1 MTVLQQVSPVFDYI
15 SQSDTSTVFAYWG
28 DDEQQVIWSSAWWL
42 PLCRYPDWCVFFCT
56 QREMTSQP
64 ARQLL
69 VYLKQQLPS
78 KVESVPLK
86 STQSLNSYTQHIII
100 DVFGSSRHWLYLS
113 KHIKNNNNNNKRGML
128 ESDVGES
135 VEKTGYGLLWQ
146 QTQWKRLHTTKSNV
160 NTDQEPTGFKISNTK
175 GTILRG
181 VDTMSWPWQRRAVL
195 KT

>member
-42 PLCRYPDWCVFFCT
+42 PLCRYPDWCVFFST

-78 KVESVPLK
+78 KVEWVPLK
-86 STQSLNSYTQHIII
+86 STQSLNSYMQHIII

-113 KHIKNNNNNNKRGML
+113 KHIKKNNNNNKRGML

-146 QTQWKRLHTTKSNV
+146 QTQWKRLHTTKPNV
-160 NTDQEPTGFKISNTK
+160 NTDQEPTGIS
-175 GTILRG
+175 
-181 VDTMSWPWQRRAVL
+181 VL
-195 KT
+195 